1 MQRTHRCTQVQP
13 HKYPRLACAPPVFQ
27 LCLPTLCISQEWV
40 SHMHDFSPDT
50 CVCHMRRR
58 IHGSPTCMTV
68 HLRGLGGAFDSS
80 PHAVRRCLES
90 SSVVALWYH
99 AARGEKGATL
109 KGATLRRPL
118 REEPRFGEEPRF
130 RSLYEFR
137 LCWPHSVRVCRSLLP
152 LY

>member
-1 MQRTHRCTQVQP
+1 MC
-13 HKYPRLACAPPVFQ
+13 
-27 LCLPTLCISQEWV
+27 V
-40 SHMHDFSPDT
+40 SYEEEDT

-118 REEPRFGEEPRF
+118 REEPRF

>member
-1 MQRTHRCTQVQP
+1 MCVSYEEEDT
-13 HKYPRLACAPPVFQ
+13 
-27 LCLPTLCISQEWV
+27 WV

-99 AARGEKGATL
+99 AARDEKGATL
-109 KGATLRRPL
+109 KGATLRHPL